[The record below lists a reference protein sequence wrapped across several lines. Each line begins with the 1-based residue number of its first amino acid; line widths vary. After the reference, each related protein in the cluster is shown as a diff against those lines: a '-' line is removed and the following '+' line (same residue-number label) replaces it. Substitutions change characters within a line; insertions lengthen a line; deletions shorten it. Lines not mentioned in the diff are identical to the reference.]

1 MAQKELYSISNTAS
15 ILTLAKKIW
24 NCNNNFLTSIIKSP
38 TLVLIFHGVN
48 LIVPA
53 PARTLNSYNVTGFCS
68 ISKTAHKNNSYV
80 LSSLNKN
87 RHLEYANIL
96 HISCIGYRRLITWR
110 FIFRLLLFYLF
121 SGDIKFFFQMYFL
134 RGYSDVIGFVDII
147 ITWLL
152 ERYNY
157 GGIGVSRKVYIRLL
171 SPWTVVCSSQGF
183 KMRIL

>member
-1 MAQKELYSISNTAS
+1 MTLKELYYSMSNTAS

-87 RHLEYANIL
+87 QHSSYFL
-96 HISCIGYRRLITWR
+96 H
-110 FIFRLLLFYLF
+110 RLLKTYNLEIHIPIAPVLFVLWGYQVLLPNV
-121 SGDIKFFFQMYFL
+121 FL
-134 RGYSDVIGFVDII
+134 RGHSDVIGFVDIF

-183 KMRIL
+183 KMRILYTK

>member
-1 MAQKELYSISNTAS
+1 MSTM
-15 ILTLAKKIW
+15 
-24 NCNNNFLTSIIKSP
+24 NFLTCLPQSLVLTHGSKGTLFHVQYCINIDPCQKNLKFQQQLLDFKSP
-38 TLVLIFHGVN
+38 TLVLIFHVVN

-96 HISCIGYRRLITWR
+96 HISCIGYRRLITQR

-121 SGDIKFFFQMYFL
+121 SRDIRFFFQMYF
-134 RGYSDVIGFVDII
+134 
-147 ITWLL
+147 
-152 ERYNY
+152 
-157 GGIGVSRKVYIRLL
+157 
-171 SPWTVVCSSQGF
+171 
-183 KMRIL
+183 